1 MRRTLT
7 TAVQALDPGSA
18 TLLLQMRYKLQAD
31 LVEDALNIGVYRY
44 YSGVRYCFEP
54 ITSTTTRQAT
64 TGSWFRMRLRYVFI
78 YGGFQMIDAEHED
91 TFTYK
96 RTFDGLVLLVV
107 HAPRV
112 QPYNVNWTPPQDML

>member
-1 MRRTLT
+1 
-7 TAVQALDPGSA
+7 
-18 TLLLQMRYKLQAD
+18 
-31 LVEDALNIGVYRY
+31 
-44 YSGVRYCFEP
+44 
-54 ITSTTTRQAT
+54 
-64 TGSWFRMRLRYVFI
+64 MRLRYVFI